1 MSFRISLSTSAPA
14 LQLGGEEIHDIRT
27 RQEIVMTRPTSADR
41 EPPTTDET
49 IALANL
55 HAQISGLAAHQ
66 SRICV
71 GGGPNCL
78 PRCHAIAGIP
88 HRQTKQLHRGDCRRE
103 R

>member
-1 MSFRISLSTSAPA
+1 MSFRISLSTSASA
-14 LQLGGEEIHDIRT
+14 LQLGGEIHDIRT
-27 RQEIVMTRPTSADR
+27 RREIVMTRPTSADR
-41 EPPTTDET
+41 EPPTTDGT

-55 HAQISGLAAHQ
+55 HAQISGLAAYQ

-78 PRCHAIAGIP
+78 RAATRLLVIP
-88 HRQTKQLHRGDCRRE
+88 HRQTEQLHRGDCSRE

>member
-1 MSFRISLSTSAPA
+1 MSFRISPSTSAPA
-14 LQLGGEEIHDIRT
+14 LQVGGEEIHDIHT

-78 PRCHAIAGIP
+78 PRCHAIAGIASP
-88 HRQTKQLHRGDCRRE
+88 DKAAASRGLQA
-103 R
+103 